1 MHKRLLMVLTPVIF
15 LTAVF
20 CIAGVERIAQ
30 KQEAADAVHETL
42 PVESRIDAGEI
53 IHNLPLISI
62 ETFGRPIE
70 KESDTWVRI
79 SVIDHPGGGN
89 FLSDEPEQS
98 AAALINYRGASSYN
112 IFDKK
117 QYHIELHPEEGD
129 FGNLDLSLLGMGEG
143 SDWVLNGPFLDRTL
157 LRNHLIFGFSRQ
169 MMDWAPDT
177 RLCEVYLDGKYQG
190 VYVMIEAI
198 KNDPARLDL
207 TDYGLISGR
216 TAYIVK
222 RDRDNTEECLIQ
234 SYGLIN
240 GYTAYQMS
248 IVYPKA
254 ENLTEDQ
261 QKYICQDISRF
272 EEALYSD
279 YFDDPDLGYAAYI
292 DVDNFVDYYI
302 INEFTM
308 NSDASYLSTYI
319 YKDAAGKIR
328 LTVWDYNNAFNNYMW
343 ENKKT
348 DEFLVAESNWYNR
361 LFQDKAFTDK
371 VIARYKALRE
381 GILSDDALFAQID
394 GYVITL
400 GDAIDRN
407 FEIWGYTFHEGMLSD
422 DEQGN
427 SRDPKSYDEAIDQL
441 KECIRLRGDF
451 LDNNIQY
458 LYQYAIN

>member
-1 MHKRLLMVLTPVIF
+1 MRKRLLMILAPVLFLAAIF
-15 LTAVF
+15 G
-20 CIAGVERIAQ
+20 IAGVKRMADNQESIASIP
-30 KQEAADAVHETL
+30 ETL
-42 PVESRIDAGEI
+42 PVQSRIDSGETA
-53 IHNLPLISI
+53 HDLPLVSI
-62 ETFGRPIE
+62 ETYDRPID

-89 FLSDEPEQS
+89 FLSDTPEQS
-98 AAALINYRGASSYN
+98 AAALINHRGASSYN

-117 QYHIELHPEEGD
+117 QYHIEFHPEEGD
-129 FGNLDLSLLGMGEG
+129 LGNLDLAVMGMGEG

-157 LRNHLIFGFSRQ
+157 LRNHLIYSISRQ
-169 MMDWAPDT
+169 ILDWAPET
-177 RLCEVYLDGKYQG
+177 RLCEVYLDGEYQG
-190 VYVMIEAI
+190 VYVMIESI

-207 TDYGLISGR
+207 TDYGLLSGR
-216 TAYIVK
+216 TAYILK

-240 GYTAYQMS
+240 GYTSYQMS
-248 IVYPKA
+248 IIYPKA

-261 QKYICQDISRF
+261 QKYICDDISRF

-279 YFDDPDLGYAAYI
+279 YFDDPNLGYAAYI

-328 LTVWDYNNAFNNYMW
+328 MTVWDYNNAFNNYMW
-343 ENKKT
+343 DDKPT

-371 VIARYKALRE
+371 VIARYIELRQ
-381 GILSDDALFAQID
+381 GVLSEDALLAQID
-394 GYVITL
+394 EYILTL

-407 FEIWGYTFHEGMLSD
+407 FEVWGYTFYEGMLSD

-427 SRDPKSYDEAIDQL
+427 SRDPGSYDEAIAQL
-441 KECIRLRGDF
+441 KECIRLRGEF
-451 LDNNIQY
+451 LDSNIQF
-458 LYQYAIN
+458 LYQFAIN